1 MNLIGD
7 LERLFATSL
16 YPNLVPIAIGVA
28 VATVLLILFARRR
41 GWFAAAR
48 RHPGRSAVVVVL
60 ALAVGLPSAW
70 YLGSPLFI
78 STSLNEPPPSAIAPT
93 PSAAAGSSVAP
104 TGAPTPAASAS
115 AVVPSVRPTAPGG
128 TRTRGGAARRPPRA
142 GPREPANRHVQGRRR
157 VPFRARHG
165 HADRDRAGQLD
176 RPVRELLGSERT
188 GPVRL
193 RLAGCRRL
201 LGRRHRAGP
210 AQGHRGQLQH
220 GPARRRGPRRF
231 GECRHLVQAVR
242 GPVRGGTARHLNR
255 RRRAPPRP

>member
-16 YPNLVPIAIGVA
+16 YPNRVPIAIGVA

-41 GWFAAAR
+41 GWFATAR

-115 AVVPSVRPTAPGG
+115 AAAPSIGPTAPVLANPRTGTFKGADEFHFGNGTATLIETAPGNWTVRFENFSVRNGPDLYVYVSPDAGG
-128 TRTRGGAARRPPRA
+128 YSDAAI
-142 GPREPANRHVQGRRR
+142 EL
-157 VPFRARHG
+157 
-165 HADRDRAGQLD
+165 GQLKATEGNFNLD
-176 RPVRELLGSERT
+176 LPTGVDPGGSASVVIWCKQFAVQFAVAPLGT
-188 GPVRL
+188 
-193 RLAGCRRL
+193 
-201 LGRRHRAGP
+201 
-210 AQGHRGQLQH
+210 
-220 GPARRRGPRRF
+220 
-231 GECRHLVQAVR
+231 
-242 GPVRGGTARHLNR
+242 
-255 RRRAPPRP
+255 